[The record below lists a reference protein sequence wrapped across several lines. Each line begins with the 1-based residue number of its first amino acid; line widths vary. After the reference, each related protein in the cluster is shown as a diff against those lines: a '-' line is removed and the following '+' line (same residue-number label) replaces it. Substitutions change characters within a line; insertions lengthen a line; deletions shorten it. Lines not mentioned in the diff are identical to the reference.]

1 MTDRNLHFRMSG
13 KLIFGNGVLNDLPE
27 AIRQIGAS
35 KAFVVTDPGLVKV
48 GISGKV
54 CDILSGANISYALY
68 DKVEPDPRIEI
79 VRGCLEAARLSQCDV
94 LIGLG
99 GGSALDIAK
108 VTAVLLRNSGTLQD
122 YIGIDNIPN
131 RGLPTVMIP
140 TTAGTGSEVTP
151 IAVLSDK
158 QEQLKKGIV
167 SDHLYADVALI
178 DPELA
183 VTLPPQV
190 TAYTGVDALTHAI
203 EAYTNKFAHPFID
216 TFALAAVELI
226 GRYLKRAVEEGSDL
240 DARYHMA
247 LASLYGGMC
256 LGSVNTAAVHA
267 MAYPLGG
274 TFDVPHGMANALL
287 LPYVMR
293 FNKESCPERFTRI
306 AAALGRPNGQRSE
319 APSAEGAAE
328 AVTELCAEVGIVS
341 RLAALGIP
349 EDAIDSM
356 AAGALK
362 VTRLMKNNPRE
373 MTLEDV
379 KRIYREA
386 Y

>member
-1 MTDRNLHFRMSG
+1 MNRTLPFQMSG
-13 KLIFGNGVLNDLPE
+13 KLIFGKGALEELPE
-27 AIRQIGAS
+27 AVRRIGAG
-35 KAFVVTDPGLVKV
+35 KAFVVTDPGLVRA
-48 GISGKV
+48 GIAEKLLG
-54 CDILSGANISYALY
+54 ILSEADVSTALY
-68 DKVEPDPRIEI
+68 DKVEPDPRIE
-79 VRGCLEAARLSQCDV
+79 VVWDCHEAARSSQCEV

-99 GGSALDIAK
+99 GGSALDTAK
-108 VTAVLLRNSGTLQD
+108 VTAVLLGNSGDLQD
-122 YIGIDNIPN
+122 YFGIDNIPH

-158 QEQLKKGIV
+158 QAQLKKGIV

-216 TFALAAVELI
+216 TFALAAIQLI
-226 GRYLKRAVEEGSDL
+226 GRYLKRAVAEGSDL
-240 DARYHMA
+240 EARYHMA
-247 LASLYGGMC
+247 MASLYGGMC

-274 TFDVPHGMANALL
+274 MFDVRHGMANALL
-287 LPYVMR
+287 LPYVMQ
-293 FNKESCPERFTRI
+293 FNLESCPERFARI
-306 AAALGRPNGQRSE
+306 ADALGRPNGE
-319 APSAEGAAE
+319 FAAAPSAAASVD
-328 AVTELCAEVGIVS
+328 AVRELCSEVGIVS
-341 RLAALGIP
+341 RLGDLDIP
-349 EDAIDSM
+349 EESIDQM

-362 VTRLMKNNPRE
+362 VTRLMKNNPRA
-373 MTLEDV
+373 MTLQDV
-379 KRIYREA
+379 KTIYRAA

>member
-1 MTDRNLHFRMSG
+1 MSG
-13 KLIFGNGVLNDLPE
+13 RLIFGKGALKELPE
-27 AIRQIGAS
+27 AVRRIGAG
-35 KAFVVTDPGLVKV
+35 KAFVVTDPGLVKA
-48 GISGKV
+48 GIAEKLLG
-54 CDILSGANISYALY
+54 ILSEADISYALY
-68 DKVEPDPRIEI
+68 DKVEPDPRIET
-79 VRGCLEAARLSQCDV
+79 VLDCHEAARFSQCEV

-108 VTAVLLRNSGTLQD
+108 VTAVLLGNSGALQD
-122 YIGIDNIPN
+122 YFGIDNIPK
-131 RGLPTVMIP
+131 RGLPTLMIP

-158 QEQLKKGIV
+158 QAQLKKGIV

-216 TFALAAVELI
+216 TFALAAVQLI
-226 GRYLKRAVEEGSDL
+226 GRYLKRAVLQGSDL
-240 DARYHMA
+240 EARYHMA
-247 LASLYGGMC
+247 MASLYGGMC

-287 LPYVMR
+287 LPYVMQ
-293 FNKESCPERFTRI
+293 FNLESCPERFARI
-306 AAALGRPNGQRSE
+306 ADALGRPNGE
-319 APSAEGAAE
+319 FAAAPSAEASVD
-328 AVTELCAEVGIVS
+328 AVRHLCSEVGIVS
-341 RLAALGIP
+341 RLRDLDIP
-349 EDAIDSM
+349 EASIDQM
-356 AAGALK
+356 AVGALK
-362 VTRLMKNNPRE
+362 VTRLMKNNPRA
-373 MTLEDV
+373 MTLQDV
-379 KRIYREA
+379 KTIYRAA

>member
-1 MTDRNLHFRMSG
+1 MNRTLPFQMSG
-13 KLIFGNGVLNDLPE
+13 KLIFGKGALEELPE
-27 AIRQIGAS
+27 AVRRIGAG
-35 KAFVVTDPGLVKV
+35 KAFVVTDPGLVRA
-48 GISGKV
+48 GIAEKLLG
-54 CDILSGANISYALY
+54 ILSEADVSTALY
-68 DKVEPDPRIEI
+68 DKVEPDPRIE
-79 VRGCLEAARLSQCDV
+79 VVWDCHEAARSSQCEV

-99 GGSALDIAK
+99 GGSALDTAK
-108 VTAVLLRNSGTLQD
+108 VTAVLLGNSGDLQD
-122 YIGIDNIPN
+122 YFGIDNIPH

-158 QEQLKKGIV
+158 QAQLKKGIV

-216 TFALAAVELI
+216 TFALAAIQLI
-226 GRYLKRAVEEGSDL
+226 GRYLKRAVAEGSDL
-240 DARYHMA
+240 EARYHMA
-247 LASLYGGMC
+247 MASLYGGMC

-274 TFDVPHGMANALL
+274 MFDVPHGMANALL
-287 LPYVMR
+287 LPYVMQ
-293 FNKESCPERFTRI
+293 FNLESCPERFARI
-306 AAALGRPNGQRSE
+306 ADALGRPNGE
-319 APSAEGAAE
+319 FAAAPSATASVD
-328 AVTELCAEVGIVS
+328 AVRELCSEVGIVS
-341 RLAALGIP
+341 RLGDLDIP
-349 EDAIDSM
+349 EESIDQM

-362 VTRLMKNNPRE
+362 VTRLMKNNPRA
-373 MTLEDV
+373 MTLQDV
-379 KRIYREA
+379 KTIYRAA

>member
-1 MTDRNLHFRMSG
+1 MNRTLPFQMSG
-13 KLIFGNGVLNDLPE
+13 KLIFGKGALEELPE
-27 AIRQIGAS
+27 AVRRIGAG
-35 KAFVVTDPGLVKV
+35 KAFVVTDPGLVRA
-48 GISGKV
+48 GIAEKLLG
-54 CDILSGANISYALY
+54 ILSEADVSTALY
-68 DKVEPDPRIEI
+68 DKVEPDPRIE
-79 VRGCLEAARLSQCDV
+79 VVWDCHEAARSSQCEV

-99 GGSALDIAK
+99 GGSALDTAK
-108 VTAVLLRNSGTLQD
+108 VTAVLLGNSGDLQD
-122 YIGIDNIPN
+122 YFGIDNIPH

-140 TTAGTGSEVTP
+140 TTAGTASEVTP

-158 QEQLKKGIV
+158 QAQLKKGIV

-216 TFALAAVELI
+216 TFALAAIQLI
-226 GRYLKRAVEEGSDL
+226 GRYLKRAVAEGSDL
-240 DARYHMA
+240 EARYHMA
-247 LASLYGGMC
+247 MASLYGGMC

-274 TFDVPHGMANALL
+274 MFDVPHGMANALL
-287 LPYVMR
+287 LPYVMQ
-293 FNKESCPERFTRI
+293 FNLESCPERFARI
-306 AAALGRPNGQRSE
+306 ADALGRPNGE
-319 APSAEGAAE
+319 FAAAPSATASVD
-328 AVTELCAEVGIVS
+328 AVRELCSEVGIVS
-341 RLAALGIP
+341 RLGDLDIP
-349 EDAIDSM
+349 EESIDQM

-362 VTRLMKNNPRE
+362 VTRLMKNNPRA
-373 MTLEDV
+373 MTLQDV
-379 KRIYREA
+379 KTIYRAA

>member
-1 MTDRNLHFRMSG
+1 MNRTLPFQMSG
-13 KLIFGNGVLNDLPE
+13 KLIFGKGALEELPE
-27 AIRQIGAS
+27 AVRRIGAG
-35 KAFVVTDPGLVKV
+35 KAFVVTDPGLVRA
-48 GISGKV
+48 GIAEKLLG
-54 CDILSGANISYALY
+54 ILSEADVSTALY
-68 DKVEPDPRIEI
+68 DKVEPDPRIE
-79 VRGCLEAARLSQCDV
+79 VVWDCHEAARSSQCEV

-99 GGSALDIAK
+99 GGSALDTAK
-108 VTAVLLRNSGTLQD
+108 VTAVLLGNSGALQD
-122 YIGIDNIPN
+122 YFGIDNIPH

-158 QEQLKKGIV
+158 QAQLKKGIV

-216 TFALAAVELI
+216 TFALAAIQLI
-226 GRYLKRAVEEGSDL
+226 GRYLKRAVAEGSDL
-240 DARYHMA
+240 EARYHMA
-247 LASLYGGMC
+247 MASLYGGMC

-274 TFDVPHGMANALL
+274 MFDVPHGIANALL
-287 LPYVMR
+287 LPYVMQ
-293 FNKESCPERFTRI
+293 FNLESCPERFARI
-306 AAALGRPNGQRSE
+306 ADALGRPNGE
-319 APSAEGAAE
+319 FAAAPSAEASVD
-328 AVTELCAEVGIVS
+328 AVRELCSEVGIVS
-341 RLAALGIP
+341 RLGDLDIP
-349 EDAIDSM
+349 EESIDQM

-362 VTRLMKNNPRE
+362 VTRLMKNNPRA
-373 MTLEDV
+373 MTLQDV
-379 KRIYREA
+379 KTIYRAA

>member
-1 MTDRNLHFRMSG
+1 MNRTLPFQMSG
-13 KLIFGNGVLNDLPE
+13 KLIFGKGALEELPE
-27 AIRQIGAS
+27 AVRRIGAG
-35 KAFVVTDPGLVKV
+35 KAFVVTDPGLVRA
-48 GISGKV
+48 GIAEKLLG
-54 CDILSGANISYALY
+54 ILSEADVSTALY
-68 DKVEPDPRIEI
+68 DKVEPDPRIE
-79 VRGCLEAARLSQCDV
+79 VVWDCHEAARSSQCEV

-99 GGSALDIAK
+99 GGSALDTAK
-108 VTAVLLRNSGTLQD
+108 VTAVLLGNSGALQD
-122 YIGIDNIPN
+122 YFGIDNIPH

-158 QEQLKKGIV
+158 QAQLKKGIV

-216 TFALAAVELI
+216 TFALAAIQLI
-226 GRYLKRAVEEGSDL
+226 GRYLKRAVAEGSDL
-240 DARYHMA
+240 EARYHMA
-247 LASLYGGMC
+247 MASLYGGMC

-274 TFDVPHGMANALL
+274 MFDVPHGMANALL
-287 LPYVMR
+287 LPYVMQ
-293 FNKESCPERFTRI
+293 FNLESCPERFARI
-306 AAALGRPNGQRSE
+306 ADALGRPNGE
-319 APSAEGAAE
+319 FAAAPSAEASVD
-328 AVTELCAEVGIVS
+328 AVRELCSEVGIVS
-341 RLAALGIP
+341 RLGDLDIP
-349 EDAIDSM
+349 EESIDQM

-362 VTRLMKNNPRE
+362 VTRLMKNNPRA
-373 MTLEDV
+373 MTLQDV
-379 KRIYREA
+379 KTIYRAA